1 MQVNGFTNKVGVSI
15 YDFNILNKILKRFKF
30 NIIQVPFNILDQRLI
45 EEGWLKKLKK
55 KNIDV
60 HVRSIFLQGILLLK
74 HNKLPKKLKKL
85 NKKFMLWEKWLKKNK
100 FSPLQICLNFVLQ
113 HNQIDGFVIGFNNS
127 NQFNQFLKFKKI
139 RNDFLLPNL
148 NVKNKKLVD
157 PRKWFN

>member
-1 MQVNGFTNKVGVSI
+1 MV
-15 YDFNILNKILKRFKF
+15 
-30 NIIQVPFNILDQRLI
+30 
-45 EEGWLKKLKK
+45 KKTKK
-55 KNIDV
+55 KNIEV

-74 HNKLPKKLKKL
+74 HNELPKKLKKL